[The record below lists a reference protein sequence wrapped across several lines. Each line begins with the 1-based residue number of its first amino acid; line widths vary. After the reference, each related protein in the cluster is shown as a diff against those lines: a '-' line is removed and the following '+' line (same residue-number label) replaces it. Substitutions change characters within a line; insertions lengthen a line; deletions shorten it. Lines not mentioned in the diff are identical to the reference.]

1 MRLVQFMLPE
11 GGRRVGRV
19 DGALV
24 ADLASGVPAWDS
36 IYRIFLDAR
45 AAEQTLE
52 EHIAART
59 TGLALTLLDYDAL
72 WQRRPGDAAGWLL
85 PPLDHPDPAHCFV
98 GGTGLTH
105 LGSTAARDAM
115 HKEASCAPQ
124 TDSQRMFD
132 MGVQGGRP
140 KQGERGIPPECF
152 YKGSGVILRGH
163 RDCLDIP
170 AYGQDGGEEP
180 ELVGCYVIGPDA
192 QPYRL
197 GFTIGNEWSDHAVE
211 RVNYLWLAPSKLR
224 PCAMGPELITDLA
237 FDDVRGCCR
246 IYRQDQVLYDSG
258 ELLTGEANMSHSLA
272 NLEDH
277 HFKHPQFR
285 VAGDVHLYFF
295 GTMSLSFGKRGPM
308 QDGDV
313 IEICFDTV
321 SKPLVNTVRREL
333 AENVAPIT
341 VRKG

>member
-1 MRLVQFMLPE
+1 MRLVQFMLP
-11 GGRRVGRV
+11 GVGRRVGRV
-19 DGALV
+19 EGALV
-24 ADLASGVPAWDS
+24 ADLTSGVPEWDS
-36 IYRIFLDAR
+36 IYRIFWAAR
-45 AAEQTLE
+45 NAEETIE
-52 EHIAART
+52 EHITART
-59 TGLALTLLDYDAL
+59 QGLALTLLDYEAL
-72 WQRRPGDAAGWLL
+72 WQHMPGDDGGWLL
-85 PPLDHPDPAHCFV
+85 PPLDHPDPAHCLV

-115 HKEASCAPQ
+115 HKSTDAPQ

-132 MGVQGGRP
+132 MGVKGGRP
-140 KQGERGIPPECF
+140 KQGERGVSPECF

-163 RDCLDIP
+163 RDWLDIP
-170 AYGQDGGEEP
+170 VYGQDGGEEP
-180 ELVGCYVIGPDA
+180 ELVGCYAIGPDG

-197 GFTIGNEWSDHAVE
+197 GFTMGNEWSDHAVE

-224 PCAMGPELITDLA
+224 PCAMGPELVTDLD
-237 FDDVRGCCR
+237 FGDVRGACR
-246 IYRQDQVLYDSG
+246 IYRQGEVLYDSG

-277 HFKHPQFR
+277 HFKHSQFR
-285 VAGDVHLYFF
+285 VPGDVHLYFF

-313 IEICFDTV
+313 IEIRFDAFG
-321 SKPLVNTVRREL
+321 KPLINTVRREP
-333 AENVAPIT
+333 AENALPIT